1 MKVAARPAADESA
14 APAGKPQRRRVR
26 MAPDER
32 ERAILDAAVHFFARH
47 GFSAQLRE
55 LAREMKVSQ
64 GLIYRY
70 FSSKQALLD
79 RVYEHN
85 FSRRWDPAW
94 ENLLADRSRPLRERL
109 TVFYTDYLAAID
121 DPEWIRLVMYSGLD
135 GNDLTRRYIRSHV
148 EGLLRLIARECR
160 DVEGK
165 KTTAEPSQ
173 AEMELVWHLHSTAIY
188 YLVRK
193 HIFGTATVQDKTT
206 LVAMMI
212 GDFLSG
218 LGGDV
223 ALPEIGRITIPRKRK
238 RPCP

>member
-1 MKVAARPAADESA
+1 MAAFSAADEIVEPGA
-14 APAGKPQRRRVR
+14 VAPGRRRVR

-32 ERAILDAAVHFFARH
+32 ERMILDAAIHFFARH

-70 FSSKQALLD
+70 FKSKQALLD

-85 FSRRWDPAW
+85 FLRRWDSSW
-94 ENLLADRSRPLRERL
+94 EKLLADRSLPLRRRL
-109 TVFYTDYLAAID
+109 TEFYTRYLTAID

-135 GNDLTRRYIRSHV
+135 GNDLTRRYIRTHV

-160 DVEGK
+160 GLDGRK
-165 KTTAEPSQ
+165 AAAEPSQ
-173 AEMELVWHLHSTAIY
+173 ADMELVWHLHSTVIY

-193 HIFGTATVQDKTT
+193 HIFQTATTT
-206 LVAMMI
+206 DTGALVAMMI
-212 GDFLSG
+212 DDFLSG
-218 LGGDV
+218 LTGE
-223 ALPEIGRITIPRKRK
+223 AQASPPLGRITLAKRRKG
-238 RPCP
+238 PCP

>member
-1 MKVAARPAADESA
+1 MAATPAAEGSA
-14 APAGKPQRRRVR
+14 STRRRIR
-26 MAPDER
+26 MAPDAR
-32 ERAILDAAVHFFARH
+32 ERMILDAAIHFFAKH

-85 FSRRWDPAW
+85 FLRRWDPAW
-94 ENLLADRSRPLRERL
+94 EKLLGDRTLPLRERL
-109 TVFYTDYLAAID
+109 TDFYARYLAAID

-160 DVEGK
+160 AVEGRK
-165 KTTAEPSQ
+165 AASEPSQ

-193 HIFGTATVQDKTT
+193 HIFRTATVKDRTT

-212 GDFLSG
+212 DDFLSG
-218 LGGDV
+218 IAGETSAPAPIDRI
-223 ALPEIGRITIPRKRK
+223 ALTRRRKG
-238 RPCP
+238 PCP

>member
-1 MKVAARPAADESA
+1 MAAMSATDEIA
-14 APAGKPQRRRVR
+14 APAGGTGRRRIR
-26 MAPDER
+26 MAPDDR
-32 ERAILDAAVHFFARH
+32 ERMILDAAIHFFARH

-85 FSRRWDPAW
+85 FLRRWDPSW
-94 ENLLADRSRPLRERL
+94 EKLLADRKLPLRHRL
-109 TVFYTDYLAAID
+109 TEFYTRYLAAID

-160 DVEGK
+160 ALEGGK
-165 KTTAEPSQ
+165 ASGEPSQ
-173 AEMELVWHLHSTAIY
+173 AEMELVWHLHSTVIY

-193 HIFGTATVQDKTT
+193 HIFRTATAKDTNA
-206 LVAMMI
+206 LVTMMI
-212 GDFLSG
+212 DDFLSG
-218 LGGDV
+218 LAG
-223 ALPEIGRITIPRKRK
+223 AETAAPIGRIALSRKRK
-238 RPCP
+238 GPCP

>member
-1 MKVAARPAADESA
+1 MAATPAAEDSA
-14 APAGKPQRRRVR
+14 STGRRRIR
-26 MAPDER
+26 MAPDAR
-32 ERAILDAAVHFFARH
+32 ERMILDAAIHFFAKH

-85 FSRRWDPAW
+85 FLRRWDPAW
-94 ENLLADRSRPLRERL
+94 ERLLADRTLPLRERL
-109 TVFYTDYLAAID
+109 TDFYTRYLVAID

-160 DVEGK
+160 AIDGRKSEG
-165 KTTAEPSQ
+165 EPTQ

-193 HIFGTATVQDKTT
+193 HIFRTATVKDRTT

-212 GDFLSG
+212 EDFLSG
-218 LGGDV
+218 LAGDAPAPV
-223 ALPEIGRITIPRKRK
+223 AMGKISVPKRRKG
-238 RPCP
+238 PCP

>member
-1 MKVAARPAADESA
+1 MAAMSAADGIVER
-14 APAGKPQRRRVR
+14 APPGRRRVR

-32 ERAILDAAVHFFARH
+32 ERMILDAAIHFFAKH

-85 FSRRWDPAW
+85 FLRRWDPSW
-94 ENLLADRSRPLRERL
+94 EKLLADRKLPLRRRL
-109 TVFYTDYLAAID
+109 TEFYTHYLAAID

-135 GNDLTRRYIRSHV
+135 DNDLTRRYIRTHV

-160 DVEGK
+160 ALEGK
-165 KTTAEPSQ
+165 RAAGEPTQ
-173 AEMELVWHLHSTAIY
+173 AEMELVWHLHSTVIY

-193 HIFGTATVQDKTT
+193 HIFRTATVKDGNA

-212 GDFLSG
+212 DDFLSG
-218 LGGDV
+218 LAGEKSAPAAIRRI
-223 ALPEIGRITIPRKRK
+223 ALSRNRKG
-238 RPCP
+238 PCP

>member
-1 MKVAARPAADESA
+1 MSA
-14 APAGKPQRRRVR
+14 TPTAEDTSGAGRRRIR

-32 ERAILDAAVHFFARH
+32 ERMILDAAIHFFAKH

-85 FSRRWDPAW
+85 FLRRWDASW
-94 ENLLADRSRPLRERL
+94 EKLLGDRKLPLRQRL
-109 TVFYTDYLAAID
+109 MEFYTRYLAAID

-160 DVEGK
+160 ALEGRK
-165 KTTAEPSQ
+165 GSGEPSQ
-173 AEMELVWHLHSTAIY
+173 AEMELVWHLHSTVIY

-193 HIFGTATVQDKTT
+193 HIFRTATAKDKTT
-206 LVAMMI
+206 LVTMMI
-212 GDFLSG
+212 DDFLSG
-218 LGGDV
+218 LAGDKA
-223 ALPEIGRITIPRKRK
+223 ALAPIGRIVLSRRRKG
-238 RPCP
+238 PCP

>member
-1 MKVAARPAADESA
+1 MAAMSAADEIA
-14 APAGKPQRRRVR
+14 APAGSSRRRIR

-32 ERAILDAAVHFFARH
+32 ERMILDAAIHFFARH

-70 FSSKQALLD
+70 FASKQALLD

-85 FSRRWDPAW
+85 FSRRWDLSW
-94 ENLLADRSRPLRERL
+94 EKLLADRKLPLRQRL
-109 TVFYTDYLAAID
+109 TEFYTRYLAAID

-135 GNDLTRRYIRSHV
+135 GNDLTRRYIRGHV

-160 DVEGK
+160 VIEGK
-165 KTTAEPSQ
+165 KASGEPSQ
-173 AEMELVWHLHSTAIY
+173 AEMELVWHLHSTVIY

-193 HIFGTATVQDKTT
+193 HIFRTAVVKDKNT

-212 GDFLSG
+212 DDFLSG
-218 LGGDV
+218 LAGEKLEPM
-223 ALPEIGRITIPRKRK
+223 AIGRISLTRKRK
-238 RPCP
+238 GPCP

>member
-1 MKVAARPAADESA
+1 MAAMSAADGIVERA
-14 APAGKPQRRRVR
+14 LPGRRRVR

-32 ERAILDAAVHFFARH
+32 ERMILDAAIHFFAKH

-85 FSRRWDPAW
+85 FLRRWDPSW
-94 ENLLADRSRPLRERL
+94 EKLLADRKLPLRRRL
-109 TVFYTDYLAAID
+109 TEFYTHYLAAID

-135 GNDLTRRYIRSHV
+135 GNDLTRRYIRTHV

-160 DVEGK
+160 ALEGRRAAGASAWRL
-165 KTTAEPSQ
+165 TSAS
-173 AEMELVWHLHSTAIY
+173 A
-188 YLVRK
+188 
-193 HIFGTATVQDKTT
+193 
-206 LVAMMI
+206 
-212 GDFLSG
+212 
-218 LGGDV
+218 
-223 ALPEIGRITIPRKRK
+223 
-238 RPCP
+238 